1 MNEQNQKENQAEK
14 LTDFGFSKVKET
26 DKEKQVKAVF
36 DQVAPKYDL
45 MNDVLSFG
53 MHRLWKQYAIDR
65 AEIRS
70 GMKVLDIAGG
80 TGDMSLL
87 VQKKLSGTGEV
98 WLSDIN
104 HEMLKIGDERLKNAG
119 YHPYVLTCDA
129 EYLPFP
135 DGYFDVLIVSFG
147 LRNMT
152 HKDRAL
158 KEMQRVLK
166 PGGRLMVL
174 EFSKPNALMRPFYD
188 FYSFKVMPFLSAKI
202 AGHSENYRYLAES
215 IRMHPDQKT
224 LAKIMR
230 EAGIEVLCLDE
241 CHHLRSEWW
250 KALEE
255 FKKQVNNLKIIA
267 LTATP
272 PYDSTPAMWTRYM
285 NMCGEIDEEITIPEL
300 VKEGSLCPHQDYV
313 YFNYP
318 TKEEEKEVRRFE
330 ERSKAMTE
338 KIMRD
343 TQFLTYVRS
352 HKGFSGQLSD
362 DLLLDNPAYL
372 ASLLIYLQSKN
383 IAIPSRLQRLLGA
396 KKLPDMNV
404 QWMERLLQGFLYDD
418 VDSYLCDKTYRELL
432 IADLKS
438 DGLIEKKKVVMT
450 KSAAVEKMLTNS
462 LGKCNSIRDIVFHE
476 YEASGQDLRLLVLTD
491 YIRKEYEKAIGNT
504 EYDVN
509 SLGVLPF
516 FEMLRRDNEKKN
528 EQIRFGVLC
537 GTIVIIPAEAREALE
552 QAIGMSGKVTF
563 SRIGNLSETDYL
575 KVTAVGN
582 AHFLTGAV
590 TDIFSK
596 GYMQVLI
603 GTKSLLGE
611 GWDSPCINSLIL
623 ASFVGSFM
631 LSNQMR
637 GRAIRVMKEH
647 PEKTSNIWHLVCL
660 RPWNEVLKADDN
672 QISEDYSMLER
683 RMEHFLGL
691 HYTENTIENGM
702 KRLSVIKTP
711 FNKTNIDR
719 INRQMLKMSGQR
731 DTLKERWNSALAV
744 YDKMDIVDETEVKD
758 KFVTSVVFWDAIL
771 TMILSGIL
779 CLIGAIGAG
788 IVAASSQNGILA
800 GTCYFFIAAGLAGI
814 MIRFPKIFMLGSP
827 LKRLK
832 AFGNGIRKALEEQ
845 QLLEETHCK
854 VETESNGPDNHII
867 YLSGGSGRDK
877 ALFAQCVNEFFDVI
891 DNQRYILVKK
901 KGHKGLNGFYAIPNC
916 FSKKKEDA
924 ERFAKCM
931 HPYIGNYDCVYTRNE
946 KGRELL
952 LEGRVKALA
961 NREERCISH
970 KKVKGALE

>member
-1 MNEQNQKENQAEK
+1 MNYEGILEFKGTWRNYQARVLEHADRYMSDGKIHIVAAPGSGKTTLGIELIRRMNGKALILAPSITIREQWVARIEEAFLCEGVRGEDFLSQNLKQPKAITVATYQALHSAMTRFQGTQE
-14 LTDFGFSKVKET
+14 DAG
-26 DKEKQVKAVF
+26 
-36 DQVAPKYDL
+36 
-45 MNDVLSFG
+45 
-53 MHRLWKQYAIDR
+53 
-65 AEIRS
+65 AE
-70 GMKVLDIAGG
+70 
-80 TGDMSLL
+80 
-87 VQKKLSGTGEV
+87 SGTDECLTENETEEV
-98 WLSDIN
+98 DYS
-104 HEMLKIGDERLKNAG
+104 G
-119 YHPYVLTCDA
+119 
-129 EYLPFP
+129 
-135 DGYFDVLIVSFG
+135 FDLVAA
-147 LRNMT
+147 M
-152 HKDRAL
+152 K
-158 KEMQRVLK
+158 
-166 PGGRLMVL
+166 
-174 EFSKPNALMRPFYD
+174 
-188 FYSFKVMPFLSAKI
+188 
-202 AGHSENYRYLAES
+202 
-215 IRMHPDQKT
+215 
-224 LAKIMR
+224 

-250 KALEE
+250 KALED
-255 FKKQVNNLKIIA
+255 FKKQVDNLKIIA

-272 PYDSTPAMWTRYM
+272 PYDSTPSMWTRYM

-318 TKEEEKEVRRFE
+318 TKEEEQEVRRFQ

-338 KIMRD
+338 KIMQD

-352 HKGFSGQLSD
+352 HKGLSGQLPD

-383 IAIPSRLQRLLGA
+383 IVFPSRLQRLLGA
-396 KKLPDMNV
+396 KKLPSMNV

-418 VDSYLCDKTYRELL
+418 VDSYMCDKTYRELL

-438 DGLIEKKKVVMT
+438 NGLIEKKKVVMT

-476 YEASGQDLRLLVLTD
+476 YETSGQNLRLLVLTD

-516 FEMLRRDNEKKN
+516 FEMLRRENEKKN
-528 EQIRFGVLC
+528 KQIRFGVLC
-537 GTIVIIPAEAREALE
+537 GTIVIIPAGAKEALE
-552 QAIGMSGKVTF
+552 QEIGTSGKVTF
-563 SRIGNLSETDYL
+563 SRIGNLPETDYL

-590 TDIFSK
+590 TNVFSK
-596 GYMQVLI
+596 GYIQVLV
-603 GTKSLLGE
+603 GTKSLLGD

-637 GRAIRVMKEH
+637 GRAIRVMKEQ

-660 RPWNEVLKADDN
+660 RPWDEVLKADDN

-691 HYTENTIENGM
+691 HYTENTIENGI
-702 KRLSVIKTP
+702 KRLSIIKTP

-731 DTLKERWNSALAV
+731 DTLKKRWYSALAI

-771 TMILSGIL
+771 TMILSAIL
-779 CLIGAIGAG
+779 FLIGAIGAG
-788 IVAASSQNGILA
+788 VVARASRNGHLA
-800 GTCYFFIAAGLAGI
+800 GICYFFIVVGLTGI
-814 MIRFPKIFMLGSP
+814 MIRFPKIFMLWSP

-854 VETESNGPDNHII
+854 VAAESPGPDNHII

-901 KGHKGLNGFYAIPNC
+901 KGRKGLNGFYAIPNC

-924 ERFAKCM
+924 ECFAKCM
-931 HPYIGNYDCVYTRNE
+931 HPYIGDYDCVYTRNE

>member
-1 MNEQNQKENQAEK
+1 MPLQKNQVFTLRVERLSSDGSGVAHSPDGETVFIPGAAPGDEARVRIVKDCKRYAFGILDEVLTPSPDRIPVDCAVAGPCGGCSLRHLDYAAELRAKQENVADAFARIGGLDVPVLPIVGSPEVNRYRNKVQFPVGVDKSGKPCIGFYAGRTHRIVPCPDCRLQPGVLNEIGNALCAFFAEK
-14 LTDFGFSKVKET
+14 GIQPYSEET
-26 DKEKQVKAVF
+26 GRGLVRHIFLRRGAHSGQIMVCLVCTRAKLPSAEELCTRLKAQFAEITTILLNVNAKNTNVILGTETHTLYGPGYIE
-36 DQVAPKYDL
+36 DTLCGVPVQLGP
-45 MNDVLSFG
+45 LSFYQVNTLAAEQLYG
-53 MHRLWKQYAIDR
+53 IAAQYA
-65 AEIRS
+65 
-70 GMKVLDIAGG
+70 
-80 TGDMSLL
+80 
-87 VQKKLSGTGEV
+87 Q
-98 WLSDIN
+98 
-104 HEMLKIGDERLKNAG
+104 
-119 YHPYVLTCDA
+119 LT
-129 EYLPFP
+129 P
-135 DGYFDVLIVSFG
+135 
-147 LRNMT
+147 
-152 HKDRAL
+152 
-158 KEMQRVLK
+158 
-166 PGGRLMVL
+166 
-174 EFSKPNALMRPFYD
+174 
-188 FYSFKVMPFLSAKI
+188 
-202 AGHSENYRYLAES
+202 
-215 IRMHPDQKT
+215 
-224 LAKIMR
+224 
-230 EAGIEVLCLDE
+230 
-241 CHHLRSEWW
+241 
-250 KALEE
+250 
-255 FKKQVNNLKIIA
+255 
-267 LTATP
+267 
-272 PYDSTPAMWTRYM
+272 
-285 NMCGEIDEEITIPEL
+285 
-300 VKEGSLCPHQDYV
+300 
-313 YFNYP
+313 
-318 TKEEEKEVRRFE
+318 
-330 ERSKAMTE
+330 
-338 KIMRD
+338 
-343 TQFLTYVRS
+343 
-352 HKGFSGQLSD
+352 D

-788 IVAASSQNGILA
+788 IVAAASQNGILA

-891 DNQRYILVKK
+891 DW
-901 KGHKGLNGFYAIPNC
+901 
-916 FSKKKEDA
+916 
-924 ERFAKCM
+924 
-931 HPYIGNYDCVYTRNE
+931 
-946 KGRELL
+946 
-952 LEGRVKALA
+952 
-961 NREERCISH
+961 
-970 KKVKGALE
+970 

>member
-1 MNEQNQKENQAEK
+1 M
-14 LTDFGFSKVKET
+14 
-26 DKEKQVKAVF
+26 
-36 DQVAPKYDL
+36 
-45 MNDVLSFG
+45 
-53 MHRLWKQYAIDR
+53 
-65 AEIRS
+65 
-70 GMKVLDIAGG
+70 
-80 TGDMSLL
+80 
-87 VQKKLSGTGEV
+87 
-98 WLSDIN
+98 
-104 HEMLKIGDERLKNAG
+104 
-119 YHPYVLTCDA
+119 
-129 EYLPFP
+129 
-135 DGYFDVLIVSFG
+135 
-147 LRNMT
+147 
-152 HKDRAL
+152 
-158 KEMQRVLK
+158 
-166 PGGRLMVL
+166 
-174 EFSKPNALMRPFYD
+174 
-188 FYSFKVMPFLSAKI
+188 
-202 AGHSENYRYLAES
+202 
-215 IRMHPDQKT
+215 
-224 LAKIMR
+224 
-230 EAGIEVLCLDE
+230 
-241 CHHLRSEWW
+241 
-250 KALEE
+250 
-255 FKKQVNNLKIIA
+255 
-267 LTATP
+267 
-272 PYDSTPAMWTRYM
+272 
-285 NMCGEIDEEITIPEL
+285 
-300 VKEGSLCPHQDYV
+300 
-313 YFNYP
+313 
-318 TKEEEKEVRRFE
+318 
-330 ERSKAMTE
+330 
-338 KIMRD
+338 
-343 TQFLTYVRS
+343 
-352 HKGFSGQLSD
+352 
-362 DLLLDNPAYL
+362 LDNPAYL

-383 IAIPSRLQRLLGA
+383 IAFPSRLQRLLGA
-396 KKLPDMNV
+396 KKLPSMNV

-418 VDSYLCDKTYRELL
+418 VDSYMCDKTYRELL

-438 DGLIEKKKVVMT
+438 SGLIEKKKVVMT

-476 YEASGQDLRLLVLTD
+476 YETSGQNLRLLVLTD

-516 FEMLRRDNEKKN
+516 FEMLRRENEKKN
-528 EQIRFGVLC
+528 KQIRFGVLC
-537 GTIVIIPAEAREALE
+537 GTIVIIPAEAKEALE
-552 QAIGMSGKVTF
+552 QEIGTSGKVTF
-563 SRIGNLSETDYL
+563 SRIGNLPETDYL

-590 TDIFSK
+590 TNVFSK
-596 GYMQVLI
+596 GYMQVLV

-637 GRAIRVMKEH
+637 GRAIRVMKEQ

-660 RPWNEVLKADDN
+660 RPWDEVLKADDN

-691 HYTENTIENGM
+691 HYTENTIENGI
-702 KRLSVIKTP
+702 KRMSIIKTP
-711 FNKTNIDR
+711 FNKTNVDR

-731 DTLKERWNSALAV
+731 DTLKKRWDSALAI

-771 TMILSGIL
+771 TMILSAIL
-779 CLIGAIGAG
+779 FLIGAIGAG
-788 IVAASSQNGILA
+788 VVAGASRNGHLA
-800 GTCYFFIAAGLAGI
+800 GICYFFIVVGLTGI

-854 VETESNGPDNHII
+854 VVAESSGPDNHII

-901 KGHKGLNGFYAIPNC
+901 KGRKGLNGFYAIPNC

-924 ERFAKCM
+924 ECFAKCM
-931 HPYIGNYDCVYTRNE
+931 HPYIGGYDCVYTRNE

>member
-1 MNEQNQKENQAEK
+1 MSIMNYNGILKFKGTWRNYQARVLENADRYMSDGKIHIVAAPGSGKTTLGIELIRRMGGKALILAPSITIREQWVARIEEAFLCDGVQGEDYLSQNLKQPKAITVATYQALHSAMTRFQGTQEN
-14 LTDFGFSKVKET
+14 VET
-26 DKEKQVKAVF
+26 E
-36 DQVAPKYDL
+36 
-45 MNDVLSFG
+45 
-53 MHRLWKQYAIDR
+53 
-65 AEIRS
+65 S
-70 GMKVLDIAGG
+70 GMG
-80 TGDMSLL
+80 TDECLSETETEEVDYSGFDL
-87 VQKKLSGTGEV
+87 VGAMK
-98 WLSDIN
+98 
-104 HEMLKIGDERLKNAG
+104 
-119 YHPYVLTCDA
+119 
-129 EYLPFP
+129 
-135 DGYFDVLIVSFG
+135 
-147 LRNMT
+147 
-152 HKDRAL
+152 
-158 KEMQRVLK
+158 
-166 PGGRLMVL
+166 
-174 EFSKPNALMRPFYD
+174 
-188 FYSFKVMPFLSAKI
+188 
-202 AGHSENYRYLAES
+202 
-215 IRMHPDQKT
+215 
-224 LAKIMR
+224 

-255 FKKQVNNLKIIA
+255 FKKQVDNLKIIA

-318 TKEEEKEVRRFE
+318 TKEEEQEVRRFE

-338 KIMRD
+338 KLMQD
-343 TQFLTYVRS
+343 SYFLTYVRS
-352 HKGFSGQLSD
+352 HKGLSGQLSD
-362 DLLLDNPAYL
+362 DRLLDNPAYL

-383 IAIPSRLQRLLGA
+383 VTFPSRLQRLLGT
-396 KKLPDMNV
+396 KKLPSMNV

-418 VDSYLCDKTYRELL
+418 VDSYLCEKTYREWL

-438 DGLIEKKKVVMT
+438 CGLIEKKKVVLT

-476 YEASGQDLRLLVLTD
+476 HETSGQNLRLLVLTD

-516 FEMLRRDNEKKN
+516 FEMLRRENEKKN
-528 EQIRFGVLC
+528 KQIRFGVLC
-537 GTIVIIPAEAREALE
+537 GTIVIIPAEAKEALE
-552 QAIGMSGKVTF
+552 QEIGTSGKVTF
-563 SRIGNLSETDYL
+563 GRIGNLSETDYL

-590 TDIFSK
+590 TNVFSK

-637 GRAIRVMKEH
+637 GRAIRIFKEQ
-647 PEKTSNIWHLVCL
+647 PGKTSNIWHLVCL
-660 RPWNEVLKADDN
+660 RPWNEVLKTDDN
-672 QISEDYSMLER
+672 QISEDYSMLKR

-702 KRLSVIKTP
+702 DRLSIIKAP
-711 FNKTNIDR
+711 FNETNINK
-719 INRQMLKMSGQR
+719 INKQMLRMSGQR
-731 DTLKERWNSALAV
+731 GMLKERWNHALAI

-771 TMILSGIL
+771 TTILSVIL
-779 CLIGAIGAG
+779 CLIGTSGAVFVAI
-788 IVAASSQNGILA
+788 VSKNGV
-800 GTCYFFIAAGLAGI
+800 LAGI
-814 MIRFPKIFMLGSP
+814 CCFLILVGLTGVVLRFPKVFMLWSP

-845 QLLEETHCK
+845 QLLEEIHCK
-854 VETESNGPDNHII
+854 VVAESPGPDNHII

-877 ALFAQCVNEFFDVI
+877 ALFAQCVNEFFDEI
-891 DNQRYILVKK
+891 DNQRYILVKS
-901 KGHKGLNGFYAIPNC
+901 KGHKGMNGFYAIPNC

-924 ERFAKCM
+924 ERFAKTM
-931 HPYIGNYDCVYTRNE
+931 HPYIGNYTCVYTRNE

-952 LEGRVKALA
+952 LEGRLKALA
-961 NREERCISH
+961 NREERYISH

>member
-1 MNEQNQKENQAEK
+1 MNYEGILEFHGTWRSYQARVLQNV
-14 LTDFGFSKVKET
+14 SR
-26 DKEKQVKAVF
+26 
-36 DQVAPKYDL
+36 Y
-45 MNDVLSFG
+45 
-53 MHRLWKQYAIDR
+53 
-65 AEIRS
+65 
-70 GMKVLDIAGG
+70 
-80 TGDMSLL
+80 
-87 VQKKLSGTGEV
+87 
-98 WLSDIN
+98 LSDDKIHIVAAPGSGKTTLGIELIKRLN
-104 HEMLKIGDERLKNAG
+104 ANTLILAPSITIREQWAARIQEAFLCDGYALEDYVSLSLKQPKAITVATYQALHSAMTRFCGTETPGEDTAPTDSEEVDYSDFDLVRTMKNA
-119 YHPYVLTCDA
+119 
-129 EYLPFP
+129 
-135 DGYFDVLIVSFG
+135 
-147 LRNMT
+147 N
-152 HKDRAL
+152 
-158 KEMQRVLK
+158 
-166 PGGRLMVL
+166 
-174 EFSKPNALMRPFYD
+174 
-188 FYSFKVMPFLSAKI
+188 
-202 AGHSENYRYLAES
+202 
-215 IRMHPDQKT
+215 
-224 LAKIMR
+224 
-230 EAGIEVLCLDE
+230 IELLCLDE

-250 KALEE
+250 KSLEA
-255 FKKQVNNLKIIA
+255 FQSQLSSLRTIS

-285 NMCGEIDEEITIPEL
+285 NMCGDIDEEITIPEL

-318 TKEEEKEVRRFE
+318 TTAETKEIQNFE
-330 ERSKAMTE
+330 ERSSQMLQSL
-338 KIMRD
+338 MQD
-343 TQFLTYVRS
+343 SQLLTVIET
-352 HKGFSGQLSD
+352 HKGLNGQISD
-362 DLLLDNPAYL
+362 DLLLDDPEYL
-372 ASLLIYLQSKN
+372 EAILIYLQSKN
-383 IAIPSRLQRLLGA
+383 IAFPSRLQRLLGA
-396 KKLPDMNV
+396 KKLPSMNV

-418 VDSYLCDKTYRELL
+418 VDSYLCDKVYRELL

-438 DGLIEKKKVVMT
+438 SGLIEKKKVVMT

-476 YEASGQDLRLLVLTD
+476 YETSGQNLRLLVLTD

-516 FEMLRRDNEKKN
+516 FEMLRRENEKKN
-528 EQIRFGVLC
+528 KQIRFGVLC
-537 GTIVIIPAEAREALE
+537 GTIVIIPAEAKEALE
-552 QAIGMSGKVTF
+552 QEIGTSGKVTF
-563 SRIGNLSETDYL
+563 SRIGNLPETDYL

-590 TDIFSK
+590 TNVFSK
-596 GYMQVLI
+596 GYMQVLV

-637 GRAIRVMKEH
+637 GRAIRVMKEQ

-660 RPWNEVLKADDN
+660 RPWDEVLKADDN

-691 HYTENTIENGM
+691 HYTENTIENGI
-702 KRLSVIKTP
+702 KRLSIIKTP

-731 DTLKERWNSALAV
+731 DMLKKRWDSALAI

-771 TMILSGIL
+771 TMILSAIL
-779 CLIGAIGAG
+779 FLIGAIGAG
-788 IVAASSQNGILA
+788 VVAGASRNGHLA
-800 GTCYFFIAAGLAGI
+800 GICYFFIVVGLTGI
-814 MIRFPKIFMLGSP
+814 MIRFPKIFMLWSP

-854 VETESNGPDNHII
+854 VVAESPGPDNHII

-901 KGHKGLNGFYAIPNC
+901 KGRKGLNGFYAIPNC

-924 ERFAKCM
+924 ECFAKCM
-931 HPYIGNYDCVYTRNE
+931 HPYIGGYDCVYTRNE

>member
-1 MNEQNQKENQAEK
+1 MSVAKRDLEDNRKVTTHRLIEMKQRGEKISMLTAYDYSMAQLIDQAGMDVILVGDSASNVMAGNVTTLPITLDQMIYHGK
-14 LTDFGFSKVKET
+14 SVM
-26 DKEKQVKAVF
+26 KAV
-36 DQVAPKYDL
+36 K
-45 MNDVLSFG
+45 
-53 MHRLWKQYAIDR
+53 R
-65 AEIRS
+65 A
-70 GMKVLDIAGG
+70 
-80 TGDMSLL
+80 L
-87 VQKKLSGTGEV
+87 VV
-98 WLSDIN
+98 VD
-104 HEMLKIGDERLKNAG
+104 
-119 YHPYVLTCDA
+119 
-129 EYLPFP
+129 LPF
-135 DGYFDVLIVSFG
+135 GTYQGNS
-147 LRNMT
+147 
-152 HKDRAL
+152 
-158 KEMQRVLK
+158 KE
-166 PGGRLMVL
+166 
-174 EFSKPNALMRPFYD
+174 A
-188 FYSFKVMPFLSAKI
+188 
-202 AGHSENYRYLAES
+202 
-215 IRMHPDQKT
+215 
-224 LAKIMR
+224 
-230 EAGIEVLCLDE
+230 
-241 CHHLRSEWW
+241 
-250 KALEE
+250 
-255 FKKQVNNLKIIA
+255 
-267 LTATP
+267 
-272 PYDSTPAMWTRYM
+272 
-285 NMCGEIDEEITIPEL
+285 
-300 VKEGSLCPHQDYV
+300 
-313 YFNYP
+313 
-318 TKEEEKEVRRFE
+318 
-330 ERSKAMTE
+330 
-338 KIMRD
+338 
-343 TQFLTYVRS
+343 
-352 HKGFSGQLSD
+352 
-362 DLLLDNPAYL
+362 L
-372 ASLLIYLQSKN
+372 AS
-383 IAIPSRLQRLLGA
+383 
-396 KKLPDMNV
+396 
-404 QWMERLLQGFLYDD
+404 
-418 VDSYLCDKTYRELL
+418 
-432 IADLKS
+432 
-438 DGLIEKKKVVMT
+438 
-450 KSAAVEKMLTNS
+450 
-462 LGKCNSIRDIVFHE
+462 
-476 YEASGQDLRLLVLTD
+476 
-491 YIRKEYEKAIGNT
+491 
-504 EYDVN
+504 
-509 SLGVLPF
+509 
-516 FEMLRRDNEKKN
+516 
-528 EQIRFGVLC
+528 
-537 GTIVIIPAEAREALE
+537 
-552 QAIGMSGKVTF
+552 
-563 SRIGNLSETDYL
+563 
-575 KVTAVGN
+575 
-582 AHFLTGAV
+582 
-590 TDIFSK
+590 
-596 GYMQVLI
+596 
-603 GTKSLLGE
+603 
-611 GWDSPCINSLIL
+611 
-623 ASFVGSFM
+623 
-631 LSNQMR
+631 
-637 GRAIRVMKEH
+637 AIRVMKEQ

-788 IVAASSQNGILA
+788 IVAAASQNGILA